1 MSCTQRTSPAVTH
14 YCDLASF
21 LLKPLKAVIKK
32 TTKRMLIVA
41 FFLGKD
47 RYLAAEQ
54 PDLQFGHFGKQIRG
68 NSKILAVQKF
78 FAGLE
83 NPIGVMTAGNGV
95 TIRPRP

>member
-1 MSCTQRTSPAVTH
+1 M
-14 YCDLASF
+14 
-21 LLKPLKAVIKK
+21 K
-32 TTKRMLIVA
+32 TLSGPETDGR
-41 FFLGKD
+41 G
-47 RYLAAEQ
+47 R
-54 PDLQFGHFGKQIRG
+54 PSLQFGHFGKQIRG

>member
-1 MSCTQRTSPAVTH
+1 VHR
-14 YCDLASF
+14 LAYSSD
-21 LLKPLKAVIKK
+21 V
-32 TTKRMLIVA
+32 VA
-41 FFLGKD
+41 FKMGRRSGLG
-47 RYLAAEQ
+47 RT
-54 PDLQFGHFGKQIRG
+54 LQFGHFGKQIRG